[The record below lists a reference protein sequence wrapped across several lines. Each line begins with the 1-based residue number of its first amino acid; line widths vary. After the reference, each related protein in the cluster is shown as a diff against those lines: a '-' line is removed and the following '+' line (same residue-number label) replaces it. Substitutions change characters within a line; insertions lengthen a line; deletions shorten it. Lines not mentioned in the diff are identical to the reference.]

1 MVTWEEIKSVSNSTV
16 DDAEGSADVNE
27 LTKHNTKTALR
38 PNNPVPATLGRFEPH

>member
-27 LTKHNTKTALR
+27 LTKHNRKTALR
-38 PNNPVPATLGRFEPH
+38 PNNPVPATLVKTI